1 MFPAPRALQRTEDS
15 SPNSSLQRLDYTSY
29 SPRYI
34 CRTQRTRKFISEISV
49 RKTGDILK
57 PQCGFRQC
65 YGTLKTVK
73 KDEEPDGGEDEEE
86 DRDKHPPALR
96 DLHNNI
102 SECYQDLPNIWGE
115 TERDRERETEKRR
128 ETESEGMF

>member
-1 MFPAPRALQRTEDS
+1 MFPAAQRPTGDRDS

-34 CRTQRTRKFISEISV
+34 CRAQRTRKFVCEISV
-49 RKTGDILK
+49 RKTVDILK
-57 PQCGFRQC
+57 PQYGFQQC

-115 TERDRERETEKRR
+115 T
-128 ETESEGMF
+128 